1 MHARDGTGIS
11 LGGRTWPC
19 FLGRAGHGGHFRRRH
34 PTILHF
40 RHAGRARRGL
50 AAGRGHRARC
60 RFLRGNMNLLAAK
73 IGTLQA
79 KLVSIDGL
87 GQRVAKVAGVAYTD
101 PELASSLPRRSRA
114 CRPAR
119 SLGRHGRAVHRP
131 DAAHGRL
138 GRGTGPAAGRHPG
151 QAGAAVRQSEAAG
164 RRVDAAFGGPGAHA
178 DRHAHHRLSLF
189 EFVLRLAPQ
198 PGHGPLGAA
207 RRAGLLRAAGH
218 AHSCRVGWR
227 GAGVQVPS
235 GLRQHGRDRPWR
247 RPDPATRT
255 PRRCWSSRGSW
266 SIAASRS
273 LASAAPAVPP
283 VRTCTSRCGWPA
295 SRWIRACSWGRSRTL
310 RRPWPARPAR
320 TAPRADPAAGC
331 KRDGLI
337 IVPGYY
343 AAGALNWFVSRRTP
357 AQPIT

>member
-1 MHARDGTGIS
+1 
-11 LGGRTWPC
+11 
-19 FLGRAGHGGHFRRRH
+19 
-34 PTILHF
+34 
-40 RHAGRARRGL
+40 
-50 AAGRGHRARC
+50 
-60 RFLRGNMNLLAAK
+60 MNLLAAK

-87 GQRVAKVAGVAYTD
+87 GQRVARWRAW
-101 PELASSLPRRSRA
+101 PIPIPSWQQLASAQPSVSTQPEAS
-114 CRPAR
+114 
-119 SLGRHGRAVHRP
+119 GVGRAVHRP

-198 PGHGPLGAA
+198 PGTGRSAL
-207 RRAGLLRAAGH
+207 GLLRAPARPFKFHPGY
-218 AHSCRVGWR
+218 G
-227 GAGVQVPS
+227 
-235 GLRQHGRDRPWR
+235 QHGRDRPWR
-247 RPDPATRT
+247 RPDHPTRT
-255 PRRCWSSRGSW
+255 PRRCWSAGSW

-283 VRTCTSRCGWPA
+283 VRTCTSRLAGQPLDPRLFLGPRRSAFHRSPCTSRCGWPA

-310 RRPWPARPAR
+310 RRPCPPAPAR

-337 IVPGYY
+337 MFQAI
-343 AAGALNWFVSRRTP
+343 TP
-357 AQPIT
+357 QVR